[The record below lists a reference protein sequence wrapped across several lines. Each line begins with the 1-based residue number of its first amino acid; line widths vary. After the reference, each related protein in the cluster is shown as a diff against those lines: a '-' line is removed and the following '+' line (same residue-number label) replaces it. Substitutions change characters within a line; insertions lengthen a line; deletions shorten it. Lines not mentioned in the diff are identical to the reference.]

1 MSLKRVVFI
10 VTNLNAGGIETDV
23 LRFLRYYDGQLLPIV
38 ICKGN
43 EYGDLYEEYQK
54 IQNIKIIPM
63 NLGYFN
69 AFGFW
74 FFKVFLDRENPDSI
88 VDFTGNF
95 AGLPLFCGRMS
106 GVRKR
111 IAFYKQSSNIFK
123 ENFIK
128 LWYNRWMRDLVYR
141 NATSILFNS
150 RTAMNFFFK
159 NKRIDD
165 RFEVI
170 NNGIDIDIFLNT
182 KDDLRQELGIPKDAF
197 VIGNVG
203 RYTEVKNQKAVLKVA
218 DNLCQ
223 RARDIYFVVCG
234 KGVVDGLLPM
244 IDRKPYRNHIK
255 LLDVRKDIAK
265 VLNTLDA
272 FYLPSYTEGQPNVLI
287 ENMLMGTP
295 FIASDIMPIREMLP
309 KEMLSNLVA
318 PDDVITASELL
329 YRIYENKD
337 NTNGEMMIQWAKKKF
352 DAKHQFMQ
360 FYNKL

>member
-1 MSLKRVVFI
+1 MSLKKVVFI

-111 IAFYKQSSNIFK
+111 IAFYKHSSNIFK

-150 RTAMNFFFK
+150 RTAMNFFF
-159 NKRIDD
+159 
-165 RFEVI
+165 
-170 NNGIDIDIFLNT
+170 
-182 KDDLRQELGIPKDAF
+182 
-197 VIGNVG
+197 
-203 RYTEVKNQKAVLKVA
+203 QK
-218 DNLCQ
+218 
-223 RARDIYFVVCG
+223 
-234 KGVVDGLLPM
+234 
-244 IDRKPYRNHIK
+244 
-255 LLDVRKDIAK
+255 
-265 VLNTLDA
+265 
-272 FYLPSYTEGQPNVLI
+272 
-287 ENMLMGTP
+287 
-295 FIASDIMPIREMLP
+295 
-309 KEMLSNLVA
+309 
-318 PDDVITASELL
+318 
-329 YRIYENKD
+329 
-337 NTNGEMMIQWAKKKF
+337 
-352 DAKHQFMQ
+352 
-360 FYNKL
+360 

>member
-1 MSLKRVVFI
+1 MSLKKVVFI

-203 RYTEVKNQKAVLKVA
+203 RYTEVKNQK
-218 DNLCQ
+218 
-223 RARDIYFVVCG
+223 Y
-234 KGVVDGLLPM
+234 
-244 IDRKPYRNHIK
+244 
-255 LLDVRKDIAK
+255 
-265 VLNTLDA
+265 
-272 FYLPSYTEGQPNVLI
+272 
-287 ENMLMGTP
+287 
-295 FIASDIMPIREMLP
+295 
-309 KEMLSNLVA
+309 
-318 PDDVITASELL
+318 
-329 YRIYENKD
+329 
-337 NTNGEMMIQWAKKKF
+337 
-352 DAKHQFMQ
+352 
-360 FYNKL
+360 